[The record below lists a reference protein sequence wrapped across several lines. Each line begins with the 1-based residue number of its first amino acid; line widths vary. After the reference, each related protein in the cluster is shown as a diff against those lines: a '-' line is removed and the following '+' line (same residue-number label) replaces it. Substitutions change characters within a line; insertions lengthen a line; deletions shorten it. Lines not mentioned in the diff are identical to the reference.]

1 VIIKRNPLKAYCNQR
16 GDVSLPYGLK
26 HDLKVAEPVHD
37 ASDKSFISFHAG
49 TAFDEI
55 SHSSLAFS
63 FSILNDCMGRNAQFV
78 HQSLNH
84 LL

>member
-1 VIIKRNPLKAYCNQR
+1 
-16 GDVSLPYGLK
+16 VSLPYGLK
-26 HDLKVAEPVHD
+26 HDLKVVEPVHD
-37 ASDKSFISFHAG
+37 ASDKSFISFHFISFHAG

-63 FSILNDCMGRNAQFV
+63 FSILNDRMGKYAQFV
-78 HQSLNH
+78 HRSLNY